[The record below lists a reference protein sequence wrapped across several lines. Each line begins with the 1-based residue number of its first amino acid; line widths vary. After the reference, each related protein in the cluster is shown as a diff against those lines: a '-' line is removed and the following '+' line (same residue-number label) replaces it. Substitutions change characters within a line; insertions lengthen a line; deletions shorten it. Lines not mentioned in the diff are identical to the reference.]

1 MKRVEIIHVGG
12 MTFSMDDDA
21 RERLASYV
29 DALGNYFKN
38 EQGGRE
44 IIADIEN
51 RIAELLAARPGGEK
65 AVVTLPEVEQLIAT
79 LGTVEDITGDEPA
92 HDDDEPA
99 GRQPRRLYRDHDA
112 RYIGGLCAGI
122 ARWAG
127 IRVLAVRL
135 LFILPAACWH
145 EWPIV
150 FLSIGA
156 YLVACL
162 LVPVANTTARKLEM
176 RGRPVNVSNIE
187 KSVREESPRPGGFIP
202 AALRLAGRCLAVL
215 FRIIGIGIGIWLL
228 AAGVFIFAGT
238 ICLAFVRGLV
248 FTGMIEWEV
257 LTIML
262 ETFHHVVTPLFQVI
276 LYACGMI
283 LLLLLSAAC
292 FYWGAWFMLRFTV
305 RRRHVHV
312 ILLIAWAV
320 VACLAFF
327 IGLAEVQRHDQAGSV
342 TETIAIPRADTLY
355 LDLLPDTTRFDGHPL
370 NIYYNKESGFRGRP
384 TLYFTREDKGDHH
397 LVIRKHARGPREWLA
412 RSRADQIE
420 YRVTARDTIFLS
432 PYFAAAP
439 SNEWH
444 FQSVSLWLHLPEGT
458 IILVSEA
465 CQPLLSH
472 WMQGI
477 FNAAGARGLVMT
489 KDGPRAWNGKTV
501 LVGGRRQ

>member
-29 DALGNYFKN
+29 DALDKYFKN

-51 RIAELLAARPGGEK
+51 RIAELLAARPGREK
-65 AVVTLPEVEQLIAT
+65 AVVTLPEIEQVIDT

-92 HDDDEPA
+92 CDDDAPGE
-99 GRQPRRLYRDHDA
+99 RQPRRLYRDPDA

-202 AALRLAGRCLAVL
+202 AALDLAGRCFAVL
-215 FRIIGIGIGIWLL
+215 FKIIGIGVGVGLL
-228 AAGVFIFAGT
+228 AAGAFIFVAT
-238 ICLAFVRGLV
+238 ICLAFARGLV
-248 FTGMIEWEV
+248 LTGMIEWEV
-257 LTIML
+257 LAML
-262 ETFHHVVTPLFQVI
+262 ETFHHVVTPSFQII

-283 LLLLLSAAC
+283 ILLLLSAAC
-292 FYWGAWFMLRFTV
+292 FYWGAWFTV
-305 RRRHVHV
+305 RFKVRRWRTHV
-312 ILLIAWAV
+312 ILLIAWVV
-320 VACLAFF
+320 VACLAFCTSF
-327 IGLAEVQRHDQAGSV
+327 AEIQRHDEAGSV
-342 TETIAIPRADTLY
+342 AETIAIPRADTLY
-355 LDLLPDTTRFDGHPL
+355 LDVLPDTTRFDGHPL
-370 NIYYNKESGFRGRP
+370 NIYYNKESGFHGRP
-384 TLYFTREDKGDHH
+384 TLRFAREDKAENY
-397 LVIRKHARGPREWLA
+397 LVIRKHARGTREWLA
-412 RSRADQIE
+412 RERAGQIE
-420 YRVTARDTIFLS
+420 YRVTTRDTIFLP
-432 PYFAAAP
+432 PYFAASP
-439 SNEWH
+439 PDEWH
-444 FQSVSLWLHLPEGT
+444 FQSVSLWLHIPEGT
-458 IILVSEA
+458 IIILGEA
-465 CQPLLSH
+465 CQPLLSS
-472 WMQGI
+472 WMQNISSASRSRGI
-477 FNAAGARGLVMT
+477 VMT
-489 KDGPRAWNGKTV
+489 KGGPRAWNGKTV
-501 LVGGRRQ
+501 LVGGSRQ